1 MKQFMKDFCL
11 RGLVA
16 MGFGPVVL
24 GIIYGILGATGAVES
39 LAPMEVAKGV
49 LSITLMAF
57 IAAGITSIYQ
67 QERLPLPIAIGLHA
81 VVLYLDYLV
90 MYLFNDW
97 IVKEATA
104 LGIFSAIFFGG
115 FALIWLV
122 IFLTSRRSTKKLNE
136 KLAK

>member
-1 MKQFMKDFCL
+1 MKKYAKEFCL
-11 RGLVA
+11 RGLLA
-16 MGFGPVVL
+16 MGFGPVIL
-24 GIIYGILGATGAVES
+24 AIIYGVLGATGTATVLS
-39 LAPMEVAKGV
+39 PSEVTKGI

-67 QERLPLPIAIGLHA
+67 VERLPLPMAIATHA

-97 IVKEATA
+97 IPRNTIAIGTFTV
-104 LGIFSAIFFGG
+104 IFAAG
-115 FALIWLV
+115 FALIWV
-122 IFLTSRRSTKKLNE
+122 IIYFVNKRNTHLLNE